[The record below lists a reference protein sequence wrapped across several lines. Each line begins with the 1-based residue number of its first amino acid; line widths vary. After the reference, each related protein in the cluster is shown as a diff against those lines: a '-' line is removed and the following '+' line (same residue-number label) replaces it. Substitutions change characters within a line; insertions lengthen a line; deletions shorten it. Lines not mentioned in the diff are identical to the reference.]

1 MRTRASPR
9 LGWLAREREEEK
21 RAGGAERGGALS
33 QPPPPL
39 LPLLAPPDS
48 LQLPTAMEGPEK
60 EEGQVPPIATT
71 PPRQGPKEE
80 LLSQS
85 SSGTQVSYVSGISL
99 GEAIR
104 HRSTANQE
112 MKTWY
117 QPHVEI
123 DTSNLPAALGR
134 RLSQSSGTRDLT
146 EFPSME
152 EGSITVAEDSR
163 KQQAPNVTHTRLLEA
178 EDSRLSPNLPLMTT
192 YSTQG
197 RTFFNETLFQQTGT
211 DFAPL
216 RGTPDASNVASEE
229 SSSHLRMSE
238 AVRLAATDVSSDS
251 SLLSD
256 YFKLSQHPLA
266 FSSMA
271 PSNTSLGS
279 CLSQHPLS
287 FSGPTPRE
295 QAHHSEQHTQHL
307 DARTETLGS
316 SDENLGI
323 PGSQKQL
330 NPQSATSLPP
340 NESWGQDLF
349 LLDSRVPAPV
359 LLEILEKEVGLSKH
373 SGFLSSE
380 SSSGKSGKD
389 PVENEM
395 SPLMENVVLGE
406 RELETFAEPPGQERR
421 TVPECDS
428 LNALSYSEGK
438 HFRNT
443 GNSEQ
448 LSPDISNVSFR
459 GQRMGLGDS
468 CLIPGISSN
477 PFLSKQELQHVS
489 EAAFEEQKKLV
500 PAFADAKLHV
510 PAPHQPVFVAAE
522 HGNIR
527 NMVDI
532 QMGDKSELMH
542 SDFSIE
548 REHKDVGISPSFNEG
563 SFILHLA
570 HPVHHS
576 TPGIFT
582 TRSLTREVPAMTYP
596 VKAVL
601 QSSLPCLHEEFSNNS
616 CSNTFLPSVEE
627 PRVPSLDDT
636 CIPSAGEPLALQSGQ
651 ASKDENSGGLQVLYP
666 LKGRIQS
673 LPSLNFMEK
682 VGAWNMSH
690 SAERMSDALALHGS
704 SGASPRQKAYSAIAD
719 SLNRILLK
727 QQSQADL
734 KAGLAASFYG
744 PNSMTNLH
752 VYDKNPPQVLPL
764 TRSQSENSVVAL
776 SREMPRAEVG
786 HETSHSEDLHPVED
800 KGRVSGASG
809 VKQSDANIE
818 DAHSQHYTA
827 VLVSTVSSDEEIGES
842 ATGGNPDNFIS
853 SERVAELLREDASF
867 LSGSQ
872 EKTDGCQDN
881 TRELPGFLPCTNQI
895 SLGHFSDVSPDSLNQ
910 RTSPGTGSCADLRL
924 SSRQS
929 SRRSST
935 RSSVVSG
942 KLHGSLEEVFKT
954 PYDREINIEERIPV
968 YLHNLGID
976 QSPSSILTPF
986 MPRGPVREIEFS
998 PTELRTLKTSND
1010 LLARR
1015 LQLSEGDSASV
1026 IDALQSSFDSSIHGW
1041 PAPAGSHPG
1050 TDLPLPTEFSH
1061 QPSRDCFD
1069 QGSIVCHQLELH
1081 TPTPE
1086 PREGTFESSAPPK
1099 TAEQSHVTPE
1109 WPSNIHSGEGRS
1121 PKCVQRLMDRFDSK
1135 ELGVSQD
1142 QLSPSSLAHGK
1153 GEESVSQK
1161 ISSSAVLLGGEEDC
1175 FFIGSETLKEIQK
1188 ILAEAETR
1196 SPSRNFKSAS
1206 SISSTDLD
1214 SSLKQIKKM
1223 DGSGDSGLFKGSSPG
1238 IQRMWSWDET
1248 LARQSV
1254 HSYNVLP
1261 KTASFTGSLKC
1272 DGQPAADV
1280 LSNDQ
1285 ILPEESMP
1293 PSQVT
1298 VEEHRTVKPVRRS
1311 EPEGCNSAT
1320 VNKSLPV
1327 FVDSAA
1333 DSKLFTPKDLK
1344 ELAATSS
1351 AGSLDSASN
1360 IWEEG
1365 QQVLQK
1371 TRKEM
1376 GGSHGSGNSSSV
1388 DSLGIKVK
1396 NLLRCERPVLHTTQW
1411 GEGEK
1416 HNEHS
1421 QKQVSAGARVAC
1433 SKGDLASQ
1441 ESENGSSLDSLAA
1454 RVKTLLEDE
1463 RPVMHAAQI
1472 LQSAEEEEEKA
1483 HAWVKL
1489 KLTLQPA
1496 DAEADLNEED
1506 RRMIE
1511 EIKRMQLLSARIAG
1525 NVKDGLRGN
1534 SYERI
1539 SSCSSILKT
1548 DTELSKTSSD
1558 SELQKDIRIQDS
1570 QLAECPVIRAA
1581 QPRVV
1586 CGTDRGLPD
1595 DSEITSLTSDQ
1606 SHVSDQPRTHSENLS
1621 DSSHN
1626 VHTPL
1631 RIATDTSLQGLTGTT
1646 KAATGK
1652 EVSVSAQAK
1661 LAADTSSTESAK
1673 QITSI
1678 TFASRKRT
1686 SSSRVPCASIPEA
1699 SPLETQSISN
1709 EQLESSKLHVGTPQ
1723 PCASASM
1730 TAVHAPDKSVEFRPG
1745 GDGHRHAPMV
1755 VSKEAYPQEKSFASM
1770 ENSQPICS
1778 DQKVHSVAE
1787 NREETQTASQGFTGI
1802 KRYDR
1807 PSVNTSDN
1815 KSNPGETVAD
1825 PLRPFNPPQQKA
1837 KDVSQDVSRS
1847 FAGIPKPHFPTGKE
1861 STLTKENKSASDQY
1875 LCRAEAMDTGSSSPL
1890 STSSQDHISTT
1901 IPVSPSSPTRKALSG
1916 VHMTL
1921 SPKHVELPLPS
1932 LIDAGAEKRRV
1943 GGFTSD
1949 PHPATLNDP
1958 SHSLE
1963 ATSNFKPTERFTSTQ
1978 DSAYFPRSPTPD
1990 SHFKHSHVPVVAK
2003 PAPSQEPL
2011 EIRQIFPVT
2020 DRGRVP
2026 GSYWQSPEENLKT
2039 TASSQTERMSSD
2051 AITQITTESPERATY
2066 SAEIFVSNDSGD
2078 VEALRPSHRKSH
2090 EMLGTAAAPVSHI
2103 SVLNRQAGTPRLLPY
2118 KPPGS
2123 SEMYYVPCPK
2133 ETLRLSRVRSETTM
2147 ESSHSGSNDA
2157 TPPKFPA
2164 QALGSGDEIPP
2175 SPVAIK
2181 HREGIYS
2188 KRAVP
2193 KEAWT
2198 GGDAQEGVKGSP
2210 KVPNRLESVAATH
2223 SVFRSA
2229 QFYLHHPVPL
2239 QHEID
2244 FLAGNDALGQYAVQE
2259 RPALPSKDIFQ
2270 YDGTSRRGQA
2280 VFSLHQPTGE
2290 ERFSPPNFE
2299 PDYSVLEELRFNE
2312 TLERGSPR
2320 KELQQPDVRK
2330 SGHKLSKGQLLPSSQ
2345 RSSLKEKRVADL
2357 PEMQSAPFTGSL
2369 DELWAKYLERQ
2380 KQHQQRSPSGSSRS
2394 ELSLV
2399 ERLDRL
2405 ARLLQNPVRHTLVP
2419 VKDEDVCVQV
2429 EPKGKESKKISSQ
2442 ANKAYKGR
2450 VAIHS
2455 PRGKAE
2461 ESPEDTSNTRLS
2473 KSRHCK
2479 VGSAAALYHMD
2490 RNLEQRRN
2498 SAILSDTSSE
2508 MRPVKDCSVLTD
2520 ITSDSEVT
2528 QPETDTASRT
2538 EASVSVSTIDTER
2551 LIRAFGH
2558 DRVQVSP
2565 KLSQLYSAIRHQKTR
2580 SEKYAKGS
2588 RKDRAADYQRTA
2600 HAEPKRKETQATD
2613 SFISSDSVS
2622 TLSSSLGPSPAL
2634 SSKRSRRMLNKAVQ
2648 AGDFEIVNSAT
2659 KKHTRDVGLTFPTPT
2674 PSQARLRED
2683 PESGTEGGEFAQL
2696 DGFLLESKGKQRRQ
2710 HGRLLAE
2717 KKPRRNKPRW
2727 RQGVSWFVSA
2737 KDMKPDFRKGSSYVY
2752 DPDPSW
2758 FEAVPDPKP
2767 WREPLREKNW
2777 QEEHSELQV
2786 CLMAPSRDV
2795 ENKPPPTFVKMTLQE
2810 SLALHRPDFISSSGE
2825 RVKRLKLIM
2834 EERKLQSMLQG
2845 EREELFNA
2853 REERR
2858 SFHLPNRDYRAMQK
2872 RRAIS
2877 KNEMVQRSKR
2887 IYEQLPEVRKRREEE
2902 KRKSDYSTN
2911 RLKAQLYK
2919 MKVTNHILGRKV
2931 PWE

>member
-1 MRTRASPR
+1 M
-9 LGWLAREREEEK
+9 
-21 RAGGAERGGALS
+21 
-33 QPPPPL
+33 
-39 LPLLAPPDS
+39 
-48 LQLPTAMEGPEK
+48 
-60 EEGQVPPIATT
+60 PIATT
-71 PPRQGPKEE
+71 PPRQGLKEE

-85 SSGTQVSYVSGISL
+85 SSGTQVSHFSGISL

-123 DTSNLPAALGR
+123 DTSNLAAALSR
-134 RLSQSSGTRDLT
+134 RLGQSSGTHDLT
-146 EFPSME
+146 EFPSIE

-163 KQQAPNVTHTRLLEA
+163 TQQAPNVTHTRLLEA

-216 RGTPDASNVASEE
+216 RGTPDASNVASEQ

-251 SLLSD
+251 SLPSD

-266 FSSMA
+266 FSAMA

-295 QAHHSEQHTQHL
+295 QTHHSEQHTQQHL
-307 DARTETLGS
+307 DARTGTLGS
-316 SDENLGI
+316 SDENFGI

-330 NPQSATSLPP
+330 NPQLATSLNP

-349 LLDSRVPAPV
+349 LFDSHVPAPV

-380 SSSGKSGKD
+380 SSSGKSVLGKE
-389 PVENEM
+389 PVKNAM
-395 SPLMENVVLGE
+395 SPQIENVVLGE
-406 RELETFAEPPGQERR
+406 RELETFVEPPGQERR

-428 LNALSYSEGK
+428 LNVLSYLEGK
-438 HFRNT
+438 PFRNA

-448 LSPDISNVSFR
+448 LSSDISNVSFR

-468 CLIPGISSN
+468 CITGISSN
-477 PFLSKQELQHVS
+477 PYLNEQELQHVS
-489 EAAFEEQKKLV
+489 KAAFEEQKKLV
-500 PAFADAKLHV
+500 PAFADAKLHA

-522 HGNIR
+522 HGNICKK
-527 NMVDI
+527 VEI
-532 QMGDKSELMH
+532 QMGSKSELMPL
-542 SDFSIE
+542 DFSIE

-563 SFILHLA
+563 SFIVHLA

-582 TRSLTREVPAMTYP
+582 TRSLTREAPAMTYP

-616 CSNTFLPSVEE
+616 CSNTFLPSMEE
-627 PRVPSLDDT
+627 PRGPSLDDT
-636 CIPSAGEPLALQSGQ
+636 CIPSAGEPLSAGEPSGQ
-651 ASKDENSGGLQVLYP
+651 ASKDENSGGLHVLYP

-682 VGAWNMSH
+682 VGAWNMSQ
-690 SAERMSDALALHGS
+690 SSERMSDALALHGS
-704 SGASPRQKAYSAIAD
+704 SDVSPRQKAYSAIAD

-734 KAGLAASFYG
+734 KAGLPASFSG

-752 VYDKNPPQVLPL
+752 VHDKNPTQVLPL
-764 TRSQSENSVVAL
+764 TRSQSENSVAAI

-786 HETSHSEDLHPVED
+786 HETSHSEDLHPAED

-809 VKQSDANIE
+809 VKQGDANVE
-818 DAHSQHYTA
+818 DAHTQHYTA

-842 ATGGNPDNFIS
+842 ATRGRDPNPDNFIS
-853 SERVAELLREDASF
+853 SERVAELLRKDASF

-872 EKTDGCQDN
+872 EVADGRQDK

-895 SLGHFSDVSPDSLNQ
+895 SMGHFSDVSPDSLNQ
-910 RTSPGTGSCADLRL
+910 RTSHGTGSCADLRL

-929 SRRSST
+929 SRRSSM

-986 MPRGPVREIEFS
+986 IPRGPVREIEFS
-998 PTELRTLKTSND
+998 PTELRTLKMSND

-1026 IDALQSSFDSSIHGW
+1026 IDAIQSSFDSSIHGM
-1041 PAPAGSHPG
+1041 PAPAGSDPG
-1050 TDLPLPTEFSH
+1050 TDLPLPAEFSH
-1061 QPSRDCFD
+1061 QPSRDCFN
-1069 QGSIVCHQLELH
+1069 QGSTFYHQVEQR

-1086 PREGTFESSAPPK
+1086 PRESTFESSAPPK

-1121 PKCVQRLMDRFDSK
+1121 PKCVQVLMDRFDSK
-1135 ELGVSQD
+1135 ELGASQD

-1153 GEESVSQK
+1153 DEESISQK
-1161 ISSSAVLLGGEEDC
+1161 ISSSAVLLGGEKDRY
-1175 FFIGSETLKEIQK
+1175 FIGSETLKEIQK
-1188 ILAEAETR
+1188 ILAEAEAR
-1196 SPSRNFKSAS
+1196 SPSQNFTPVS

-1214 SSLKQIKKM
+1214 GSLKQMKKM

-1254 HSYNVLP
+1254 HSCNVLS

-1272 DGQPAADV
+1272 DGQLAADV

-1285 ILPEESMP
+1285 ILPEESRP

-1298 VEEHRTVKPVRRS
+1298 VEEHRAVKPVRRS

-1351 AGSLDSASN
+1351 VGSLDSASN

-1365 QQVLQK
+1365 HQVLQK
-1371 TRKEM
+1371 NGKET

-1396 NLLRCERPVLHTTQW
+1396 NLLRCEHPVLHTTQW
-1411 GEGEK
+1411 VEEEK
-1416 HNEHS
+1416 HNGHS

-1441 ESENGSSLDSLAA
+1441 ESENGSSLDSLAT
-1454 RVKTLLEDE
+1454 RVKILLEDE

-1506 RRMIE
+1506 RQMIE
-1511 EIKRMQLLSARIAG
+1511 EIKRMQLLSARKAG
-1525 NVKDGLRGN
+1525 NVKDGLWGN

-1539 SSCSSILKT
+1539 SSCSSTLKT

-1558 SELQKDIRIQDS
+1558 SELQKDIQIQDS
-1570 QLAECPVIRAA
+1570 QLVECPVISAA
-1581 QPRVV
+1581 QSRVV
-1586 CGTDRGLPD
+1586 CGTDRALPD

-1606 SHVSDQPRTHSENLS
+1606 SHISDQPRTHSESLS

-1626 VHTPL
+1626 VHTAL
-1631 RIATDTSLQGLTGTT
+1631 RNATDTSLKGLAGTP
-1646 KAATGK
+1646 KAVTGK
-1652 EVSVSAQAK
+1652 EVSAAAQAK
-1661 LAADTSSTESAK
+1661 LAADVSSTESAK

-1686 SSSRVPCASIPEA
+1686 SSARVPCASIPEA
-1699 SPLETQSISN
+1699 IPLETQSINN
-1709 EQLESSKLHVGTPQ
+1709 EQLESSKLQVGTPQ

-1730 TAVHAPDKSVEFRPG
+1730 KAVHVPDKSVEFHSG
-1745 GDGHRHAPMV
+1745 GDSHRHVPMV
-1755 VSKEAYPQEKSFASM
+1755 VSKEAYPQEKSSASM
-1770 ENSQPICS
+1770 ENSQPSCS
-1778 DQKVHSVAE
+1778 DQKVHSVTE
-1787 NREETQTASQGFTGI
+1787 NREETQAAHQGFTGL

-1807 PSVNTSDN
+1807 PSVNVSDN
-1815 KSNPGETVAD
+1815 KSNPGETVAE
-1825 PLRPFNPPQQKA
+1825 PLRPSNPPQQKA
-1837 KDVSQDVSRS
+1837 EDASQDGSRS
-1847 FAGIPKPHFPTGKE
+1847 FAGISKPHFPTGRE
-1861 STLTKENKSASDQY
+1861 STLTKESKSASDQY
-1875 LCRAEAMDTGSSSPL
+1875 LCKAEAMDTGSSSLLPA
-1890 STSSQDHISTT
+1890 SSPDHISTT

-1921 SPKHVELPLPS
+1921 SPKHVDLPPPS
-1932 LIDAGAEKRRV
+1932 LIDAGTEKRRV
-1943 GGFTSD
+1943 GGFKSD
-1949 PHPATLNDP
+1949 PHPATLKD
-1958 SHSLE
+1958 HSLE
-1963 ATSNFKPTERFTSTQ
+1963 ATSHLKPTERFTSTQ
-1978 DSAYFPRSPTPD
+1978 DSAYFPRSPSPD
-1990 SHFKHSHVPVVAK
+1990 SHLKHSHVPVVAK

-2020 DRGRVP
+2020 DRGSTRVP

-2051 AITQITTESPERATY
+2051 AITQITTESPEKATY

-2078 VEALRPSHRKSH
+2078 VEAPRPSHRKSH
-2090 EMLGTAAAPVSHI
+2090 EMLSAPAAPVSHI
-2103 SVLNRQAGTPRLLPY
+2103 SVLNRQAGMPRLLPY

-2133 ETLRLSRVRSETTM
+2133 ETIRLSRVRSETTM

-2157 TPPKFPA
+2157 TPPKFLV
-2164 QALGSGDEIPP
+2164 QALGSGDETPP

-2188 KRAVP
+2188 KRAIP

-2198 GGDAQEGVKGSP
+2198 GEDAGAQEGAKGSP
-2210 KVPNRLESVAATH
+2210 KVPTPLESVAATH
-2223 SVFRSA
+2223 SGVRSA
-2229 QFYLHHPVPL
+2229 QFYLHPPVPL

-2244 FLAGNDALGQYAVQE
+2244 FLAGKNALGRYAVQE

-2270 YDGTSRRGQA
+2270 YDGTSGRGQA
-2280 VFSLHQPTGE
+2280 VFSPHQPTGE
-2290 ERFSPPNFE
+2290 ERFSPLNFE

-2312 TLERGSPR
+2312 TLERGSPS
-2320 KELQQPDVRK
+2320 KELKQPEVRK
-2330 SGHKLSKGQLLPSSQ
+2330 SGHKLSKDQLHPSSQ
-2345 RSSLKEKRVADL
+2345 RRSFKEKQGADL
-2357 PEMQSAPFTGSL
+2357 PTMQSASFTGSL

-2380 KQHQQRSPSGSSRS
+2380 HQQRSPSSSSRS

-2419 VKDEDVCVQV
+2419 VKDEDVHVQE

-2442 ANKAYKGR
+2442 GNKAYKGR
-2450 VAIHS
+2450 VATHS
-2455 PRGKAE
+2455 PRGKVE
-2461 ESPEDTSNTRLS
+2461 ESPEATGNTRLS
-2473 KSRHCK
+2473 KSRHGK
-2479 VGSAAALYHMD
+2479 IGSATALYHVE
-2490 RNLEQRRN
+2490 RNSEQRRN

-2508 MRPVKDCSVLTD
+2508 MRPVKDSSLLTD
-2520 ITSDSEVT
+2520 IASDSEGT

-2565 KLSQLYSAIRHQKTR
+2565 KLSQLYSTIRHQKTR
-2580 SEKYAKGS
+2580 LEKYAKGS
-2588 RKDRAADYQRTA
+2588 RKDRAAGYQRMA

-2622 TLSSSLGPSPAL
+2622 TISSSLGPSPAL

-2683 PESGTEGGEFAQL
+2683 PESGMEGEFAQP
-2696 DGFLLESKGKQRRQ
+2696 DVFLLESKGKQRRQ

-2737 KDMKPDFRKGSSYVY
+2737 KDLKPDFKKGSGSSYVS
-2752 DPDPSW
+2752 DPGTAW
-2758 FEAVPDPKP
+2758 FEAMPDPKP

-2777 QEEHSELQV
+2777 QEDHSELQV
-2786 CLMAPSRDV
+2786 RLMAPSRDV
-2795 ENKPPPTFVKMTLQE
+2795 ENKPPPPFVKMTLQE

-2834 EERKLQSMLQG
+2834 EERKLQSMLQS

-2853 REERR
+2853 REER
-2858 SFHLPNRDYRAMQK
+2858 SFHLPKRDYRAMQK

-2919 MKVTNHILGRKV
+2919 MVGALIWFNICTAFPTANVELKAAHSNRSRIKTTIEHSSI
-2931 PWE
+2931 

>member
-1 MRTRASPR
+1 
-9 LGWLAREREEEK
+9 
-21 RAGGAERGGALS
+21 
-33 QPPPPL
+33 
-39 LPLLAPPDS
+39 
-48 LQLPTAMEGPEK
+48 
-60 EEGQVPPIATT
+60 
-71 PPRQGPKEE
+71 
-80 LLSQS
+80 
-85 SSGTQVSYVSGISL
+85 
-99 GEAIR
+99 
-104 HRSTANQE
+104 
-112 MKTWY
+112 
-117 QPHVEI
+117 
-123 DTSNLPAALGR
+123 
-134 RLSQSSGTRDLT
+134 
-146 EFPSME
+146 
-152 EGSITVAEDSR
+152 
-163 KQQAPNVTHTRLLEA
+163 
-178 EDSRLSPNLPLMTT
+178 
-192 YSTQG
+192 
-197 RTFFNETLFQQTGT
+197 
-211 DFAPL
+211 
-216 RGTPDASNVASEE
+216 
-229 SSSHLRMSE
+229 MSE

-266 FSSMA
+266 FSTMA

-295 QAHHSEQHTQHL
+295 QAHYSEQHTQHL
-307 DARTETLGS
+307 GARTETLGS
-316 SDENLGI
+316 SDENFGI

-330 NPQSATSLPP
+330 KPQLATSLHR

-380 SSSGKSGKD
+380 SSSGKSVLGKD

-406 RELETFAEPPGQERR
+406 RELETIVEPPGQERR

-428 LNALSYSEGK
+428 LNVHSYSEGK
-438 HFRNT
+438 SFRNA

-448 LSPDISNVSFR
+448 LSSDISNVSFR

-468 CLIPGISSN
+468 CITAGISSD
-477 PFLSKQELQHVS
+477 PFLNEQELQHVS

-500 PAFADAKLHV
+500 PAFADAKL
-510 PAPHQPVFVAAE
+510 PATAPHQPVFVAAE
-522 HGNIR
+522 HGNIC
-527 NMVDI
+527 NMVEI
-532 QMGDKSELMH
+532 QMGNKSQLMH

-563 SFILHLA
+563 SFIVHLA

-616 CSNTFLPSVEE
+616 CSNTFLPSMEE
-627 PRVPSLDDT
+627 PRIPSLEDT
-636 CIPSAGEPLALQSGQ
+636 CTPSAGEPLALQSGQ
-651 ASKDENSGGLQVLYP
+651 ASKDENSGGLHVLYP

-682 VGAWNMSH
+682 VGAWNMSQ

-704 SGASPRQKAYSAIAD
+704 SGVSPRQKAYSAIAD
-719 SLNRILLK
+719 SLNCILLK

-764 TRSQSENSVVAL
+764 ARSQSENSVVAI

-786 HETSHSEDLHPVED
+786 HEASHNEDLHPAED
-800 KGRVSGASG
+800 KGRVSGVPG

-818 DAHSQHYTA
+818 DAHTQHYTA

-842 ATGGNPDNFIS
+842 ATRGRGPNPDNFIS
-853 SERVAELLREDASF
+853 SERVAELLREDAHF

-895 SLGHFSDVSPDSLNQ
+895 SMGHFSDVSPDSLNQ
-910 RTSPGTGSCADLRL
+910 RASPGTGSCADLRH

-929 SRRSST
+929 SRRSSM
-935 RSSVVSG
+935 RSSSVSG

-1010 LLARR
+1010 LLVRR

-1026 IDALQSSFDSSIHGW
+1026 IDAIQSSFDSPVHGM
-1041 PAPAGSHPG
+1041 PAPAGSDPG
-1050 TDLPLPTEFSH
+1050 TDHPLPSEFSH
-1061 QPSRDCFD
+1061 QPSRDCFNQD
-1069 QGSIVCHQLELH
+1069 STVCYQLELR

-1086 PREGTFESSAPPK
+1086 QREGTFESSAPPK

-1109 WPSNIHSGEGRS
+1109 WLSHIHSGDGRS
-1121 PKCVQRLMDRFDSK
+1121 PKCVQKLMDRFDSK

-1153 GEESVSQK
+1153 DEESRSQK
-1161 ISSSAVLLGGEEDC
+1161 PSSSAVLLGGEKDC

-1196 SPSRNFKSAS
+1196 IPSRNFKSAS

-1214 SSLKQIKKM
+1214 SSLKQMKKM
-1223 DGSGDSGLFKGSSPG
+1223 DGSGDSGLLKGSSPG

-1248 LARQSV
+1248 QARQSV
-1254 HSYNVLP
+1254 HSYNVLS

-1272 DGQPAADV
+1272 DGQLAADV
-1280 LSNDQ
+1280 LSSDQ
-1285 ILPEESMP
+1285 ILPEESRP

-1298 VEEHRTVKPVRRS
+1298 VEEHRTVKPVGRS

-1351 AGSLDSASN
+1351 VGSLDSASN

-1371 TRKEM
+1371 TRKET

-1396 NLLRCERPVLHTTQW
+1396 NLLRCERPVLLTTQW
-1411 GEGEK
+1411 GEEEK

-1421 QKQVSAGARVAC
+1421 QKQISAGAHVAC
-1433 SKGDLASQ
+1433 SKGNLASQ
-1441 ESENGSSLDSLAA
+1441 ESENSSSLDSLAA

-1511 EIKRMQLLSARIAG
+1511 EIKRMQHLRARKAG
-1525 NVKDGLRGN
+1525 NVKDGLWGN

-1558 SELQKDIRIQDS
+1558 SELQKDIQIQDS
-1570 QLAECPVIRAA
+1570 QLAECPVISAA

-1586 CGTDRGLPD
+1586 CRTDHALPD

-1606 SHVSDQPRTHSENLS
+1606 SHVSDQPLEHSENLS

-1631 RIATDTSLQGLTGTT
+1631 RIATDTSLKGLTGTSKT
-1646 KAATGK
+1646 VPGK
-1652 EVSVSAQAK
+1652 EVSASAQAK

-1686 SSSRVPCASIPEA
+1686 SPSRVPPASIPEA
-1699 SPLETQSISN
+1699 IPLGTQSISN
-1709 EQLESSKLHVGTPQ
+1709 EQLESNKPQVGTPQ
-1723 PCASASM
+1723 PCPSVSM
-1730 TAVHAPDKSVEFRPG
+1730 TAVRVPDKSVEFRSG
-1745 GDGHRHAPMV
+1745 GDSHRHVPMV
-1755 VSKEAYPQEKSFASM
+1755 VSKEAYPQEKSSTSM
-1770 ENSQPICS
+1770 ENSQTSCS
-1778 DQKVHSVAE
+1778 DQKVHSVTE
-1787 NREETQTASQGFTGI
+1787 NREETKAAYQGFTGL
-1802 KRYDR
+1802 KGYNR
-1807 PSVNTSDN
+1807 PSVNVSDN
-1815 KSNPGETVAD
+1815 KSNPGETMAD

-1837 KDVSQDVSRS
+1837 EDDSQDGSRS
-1847 FAGIPKPHFPTGKE
+1847 FAGIPKPHFPTGRE
-1861 STLTKENKSASDQY
+1861 RTLTKERKSASDQY
-1875 LCRAEAMDTGSSSPL
+1875 LCRAGSSNLLPASSP
-1890 STSSQDHISTT
+1890 DHISMT

-1921 SPKHVELPLPS
+1921 SPKHVDLPLPS
-1932 LIDAGAEKRRV
+1932 LIDAGTEKRRA
-1943 GGFTSD
+1943 GGFKSD
-1949 PHPATLNDP
+1949 PHPATLSDP

-1963 ATSNFKPTERFTSTQ
+1963 ATSNLKPTERFTSIQ
-1978 DSAYFPRSPTPD
+1978 DSAYFPRSPSPD

-2020 DRGRVP
+2020 DRGSTRVL

-2051 AITQITTESPERATY
+2051 AITQITTESPEKATY

-2078 VEALRPSHRKSH
+2078 MEALRPSHRKSH
-2090 EMLGTAAAPVSHI
+2090 EMLSPAAAPVSRN

-2164 QALGSGDEIPP
+2164 QALGSGDETPP
-2175 SPVAIK
+2175 NPVAVK

-2188 KRAVP
+2188 KRAIP

-2198 GGDAQEGVKGSP
+2198 GEDAGAQEGDKGSP
-2210 KVPNRLESVAATH
+2210 KVSNPLESVAATH

-2259 RPALPSKDIFQ
+2259 RPALPSKEIFQ
-2270 YDGTSRRGQA
+2270 YDRTSERGQA
-2280 VFSLHQPTGE
+2280 VFSPHQPTGE
-2290 ERFSPPNFE
+2290 ERFSPLNFE

-2312 TLERGSPR
+2312 TLERGSPS

-2330 SGHKLSKGQLLPSSQ
+2330 SGHKLSKDQLHPSSQ

-2357 PEMQSAPFTGSL
+2357 PTMQSAPFTGSL

-2380 KQHQQRSPSGSSRS
+2380 KQHQQRSPSCSSRS

-2419 VKDEDVCVQV
+2419 VKDEDVHVQV
-2429 EPKGKESKKISSQ
+2429 EPKGKESKKITFQ
-2442 ANKAYKGR
+2442 GNKAYKGR
-2450 VAIHS
+2450 VATRS
-2455 PRGKAE
+2455 PRGKVE
-2461 ESPEDTSNTRLS
+2461 ESPEATSNTSLS

-2479 VGSAAALYHMD
+2479 IGSATALYHMD

-2508 MRPVKDCSVLTD
+2508 MRPVKDSRVLTD

-2565 KLSQLYSAIRHQKTR
+2565 KLSQLYSTIRHQKTR

-2622 TLSSSLGPSPAL
+2622 TISSSLGPSPAL
-2634 SSKRSRRMLNKAVQ
+2634 SNKRSRRMLNKAVQ

-2659 KKHTRDVGLTFPTPT
+2659 KRHTRDVGLTFPTPT
-2674 PSQARLRED
+2674 PSQARLQED
-2683 PESGTEGGEFAQL
+2683 PESGTEGEFAQL

-2717 KKPRRNKPRW
+2717 KKPRRNRPRW

-2737 KDMKPDFRKGSSYVY
+2737 KDLKADFKKGSGSSYVSDP

-2758 FEAVPDPKP
+2758 FEAMPDPKP

-2777 QEEHSELQV
+2777 QEDHSE
-2786 CLMAPSRDV
+2786 
-2795 ENKPPPTFVKMTLQE
+2795 LQE

-2834 EERKLQSMLQG
+2834 EERKLQSILQG

-2853 REERR
+2853 HEDRR